1 MDDDKN
7 TQGAGMPQSDDTST
21 SEEETIPTTET
32 TPEEK
37 TV

>member
-7 TQGAGMPQSDDTST
+7 TQGTGMPQSDDTST
-21 SEEETIPTTET
+21 PEEKTTPTTET